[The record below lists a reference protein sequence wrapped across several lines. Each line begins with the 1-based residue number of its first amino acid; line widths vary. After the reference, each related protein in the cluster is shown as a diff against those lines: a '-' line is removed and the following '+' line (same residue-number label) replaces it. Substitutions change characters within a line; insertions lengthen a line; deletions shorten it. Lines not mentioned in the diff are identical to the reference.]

1 MATNKERT
9 IFVFNLEWVE
19 YFEDLDAEARLKFYE
34 SIISYA
40 KTKEMPADLNNYER
54 GIFKAIKN
62 DIDRL
67 DEKYEETKKKR
78 SEAGKKGNE
87 KRWGQVANATNEI
100 ANIAN
105 ATNEIANIANA
116 TDAINAT
123 NEIANIATISKSI
136 SISKPISMSPY
147 NGGDIISPPAQE
159 ENPENPSL
167 EHQARDFIKF
177 FNERAQG
184 TSIPQVLKVTS
195 SRVINAGR
203 MLHQWGRETMQE
215 VVIKATAPN
224 SCFATGELTIGFDW
238 LMNEDNAIRVL
249 EGNYDNTRT
258 NQQGTG
264 MGKQEARHLEQ
275 LRQLAGGDP
284 ERLAYLEATYTNR

>member
-1 MATNKERT
+1 MATSKSKTNF
-9 IFVFNLEWVE
+9 IFNSEWCE
-19 YFEDLDAEARLKFYE
+19 YFEDLDAEARLKFYD
-34 SIISYA
+34 SIVSYA
-40 KTKEMPADLNNYER
+40 TTKEMPADLNNYER

-78 SEAGKKGNE
+78 SEAGRKGGLRSGEVRSETKQNE
-87 KRWGQVANATNEI
+87 ANEATM
-100 ANIAN
+100 
-105 ATNEIANIANA
+105 TKHM
-116 TDAINAT
+116 TKT
-123 NEIANIATISKSI
+123 MT
-136 SISKPISMSPY
+136 MSPY

-159 ENPENPSL
+159 ENLSL
-167 EHQARDFIKF
+167 NHQARDFVRF
-177 FNERAQG
+177 FNEKTEG
-184 TSIPQVLKVTS
+184 TCIPQVKKITEK
-195 SRVINAGR
+195 REIAIGR
-203 MLHQWGRETMQE
+203 ILHTMGRETMEE
-215 VVIKATAPN
+215 VIIRATSPN
-224 SCFATGELTIGFDW
+224 CILATENRGVGIDW
-238 LMNEDNAIRVL
+238 FINEDNAIKVL